1 MDERGC
7 VMEAL
12 RLAGSIILENGGETY
27 RVEDTVER
35 LGRALGAEDVQPFAV
50 PSGVFIT
57 ANFPDGSMSTKVYRA
72 RSSGKHL
79 KKVDEVNRISRL
91 AAEGRIGTRETLEA
105 LRAVKNEGSAYRLPL
120 RVFANAASAGGF
132 TAMFGG
138 GWIDA
143 LIVFLSG
150 ALIQLALEWCEK
162 HNVSRVFESAG
173 GGALCTLLPL
183 VFNRL
188 TGIGMIDAMTGGLLM
203 PLVPG
208 LPMTNAVQDAMRG
221 DVLSG
226 VGHGMQAVLTA
237 VLVAGGGVAA
247 TRALWMLLA

>member
-1 MDERGC
+1 MDERAC

-143 LIVFLSG
+143 LIAFLSG

-162 HNVSRVFESAG
+162 HI
-173 GGALCTLLPL
+173 

>member
-1 MDERGC
+1 MDERAC

-57 ANFPDGSMSTKVYRA
+57 VNFPDGTMATKVYRA
-72 RSSGKHL
+72 RGSGKHL
-79 KKVDEVNRISRL
+79 QKVDEVNRISRL
-91 AAEGRIGTRETLEA
+91 AANGQIGPEEALEA
-105 LRAVKNEGSAYRLPL
+105 LRAVKAEGFAYPFAL
-120 RVFANAASAGGF
+120 RVLANAASSGGF
-132 TAMFGG
+132 TAMFLG
-138 GWIDA
+138 GWPDIIMA
-143 LIVFLSG
+143 FVSG
-150 ALIQLALEWCEK
+150 ALLQLVLEWCAK
-162 HNVSRVFESAG
+162 RGISRVFQSAA

-183 VFNRL
+183 AFHQL
-188 TGIGMIDAMTGGLLM
+188 TSLGAVDAMTGGLLM
-203 PLVPG
+203 SLVPG

-226 VGHGMQAVLTA
+226 VAHGMQALLTA
-237 VLVAGGGVAA
+237 VLVAGGGVVAS
-247 TRALWMLLA
+247 RALWMLLV

>member
-1 MDERGC
+1 MDERAC

-91 AAEGRIGTRETLEA
+91 AAEGRIGTQETLEA

-138 GWIDA
+138 GWIEAIAMPGHTRDSIAFRLSDDSA
-143 LIVFLSG
+143 LFTGDTLFVDCIGFCRSKDMFDT
-150 ALIQLALEWCEK
+150 ITK
-162 HNVSRVFESAG
+162 K
-173 GGALCTLLPL
+173 LLPL
-183 VFNRL
+183 PDGLVVYSGHDYGSVPFRTLGEEKKFNPYLNCPTLEAFRQQL
-188 TGIGMIDAMTGGLLM
+188 RHLE
-203 PLVPG
+203 
-208 LPMTNAVQDAMRG
+208 
-221 DVLSG
+221 
-226 VGHGMQAVLTA
+226 
-237 VLVAGGGVAA
+237 
-247 TRALWMLLA
+247 